1 MKKALIAL
9 ITLVSIALNITAAI
23 GDWKIYMALANPNRY
38 KKQVTISS
46 YRPPTRSISIT
57 RTTKAYKPSTRLLA

>member
-23 GDWKIYMALANPNRY
+23 GDWKIYMAYSEP
-38 KKQVTISS
+38 QQIQ
-46 YRPPTRSISIT
+46 
-57 RTTKAYKPSTRLLA
+57 